1 MNSLLVL
8 GMSAPPQ
15 LAIADLYKRRTAK
28 DAARLRAYNQILESI
43 YTRIKVQSNMPNS
56 PCDLLYTIPPFILGL
71 PRIDL
76 EDCVVY
82 LVYQLR
88 QNGFVVAYTFP
99 NLIKISWM
107 HHERDYILEQSP
119 IMQAMM
125 ANSQTLKEKQHSK
138 SLAAFNKKPKGVKN
152 PHVAKSHQPQELAAG
167 KALSAID
174 YQPPSAFVQQME
186 KPDVKKNVVINDP
199 NLTGVLADLW
209 R

>member
-1 MNSLLVL
+1 
-8 GMSAPPQ
+8 MSVPPQ
-15 LAIADLYKRRTAK
+15 LQISDLYKRRTAK

-43 YTRIKVQSNMPNS
+43 YMRIKMQSNMPNS

-99 NLIKISWM
+99 NLIRISWI

-119 IMQAMM
+119 IMQAML

-138 SLAAFNKKPKGVKN
+138 SMAAFNKKPKAPKN
-152 PHVAKSHQPQELAAG
+152 PHVANSAKPTIELAAG
-167 KALSAID
+167 KAPSAID
-174 YQPPSAFVQQME
+174 YQPPATFLQQME
-186 KPDVKKNVVINDP
+186 KPDVKKNVVVTDP
-199 NLTGVLADLW
+199 VMTGVLADLW

>member
-1 MNSLLVL
+1 
-8 GMSAPPQ
+8 MSVPPQ
-15 LAIADLYKRRTAK
+15 LQISDLYKRRTAK

-43 YTRIKVQSNMPNS
+43 YMRIKMQSNMPNS

-88 QNGFVVAYTFP
+88 QNGFQVAYTFP
-99 NLIKISWM
+99 NLIRISWI

-119 IMQAMM
+119 IMQAML

-138 SLAAFNKKPKGVKN
+138 SMMAFNKKPKAPKN
-152 PHVAKSHQPQELAAG
+152 PHVAKPSVELAAG
-167 KALSAID
+167 KAPSAID
-174 YQPPSAFVQQME
+174 YQPPATFLQQME
-186 KPDVKKNVVINDP
+186 KPDVKKNVVVTDP
-199 NLTGVLADLW
+199 VMTGVLADLW

>member
-1 MNSLLVL
+1 
-8 GMSAPPQ
+8 MSVPPQ
-15 LAIADLYKRRTAK
+15 LQISDLYKRRTAK
-28 DAARLRAYNQILESI
+28 DTARLRAYNQILESI
-43 YTRIKVQSNMPNS
+43 YMRIKMQSNMPNS

-99 NLIKISWM
+99 NLIRISWI

-119 IMQAMM
+119 IMQAML

-138 SLAAFNKKPKGVKN
+138 SLMAFNKKPKAPKN
-152 PHVAKSHQPQELAAG
+152 PHVAKMTVELAAG
-167 KALSAID
+167 KAPSAID
-174 YQPPSAFVQQME
+174 YQPPATFLQQME
-186 KPDVKKNVVINDP
+186 KPDAKKNVVITDP
-199 NLTGVLADLW
+199 VMTGVLADLW